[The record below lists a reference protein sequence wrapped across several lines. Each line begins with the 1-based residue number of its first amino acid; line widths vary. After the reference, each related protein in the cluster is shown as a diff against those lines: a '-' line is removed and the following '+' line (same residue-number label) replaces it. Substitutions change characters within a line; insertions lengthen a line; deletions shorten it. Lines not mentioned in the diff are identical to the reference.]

1 MSRLEDLLTQ
11 SVLSEG
17 AKPSAELVI
26 RRLATNKPLRLFLQ
40 SITMLSTNRFQEFMA
55 DFKAL
60 YNIAQSDIIATQDS
74 GIMTEITKYP
84 HFVAFLKRITE

>member
-1 MSRLEDLLTQ
+1 MSRLEELLTQ

-17 AKPSAELVI
+17 TKPSAEMVI

-40 SITMLSTNRFQEFMA
+40 SITTLSTPRFQEFVA
-55 DFKAL
+55 DFRSL
-60 YNIAQSDIIATQDS
+60 YNIAQTDVIATQDS
-74 GIMTEITKYP
+74 GIMTEIMKYP